1 MSFDA
6 IMKQIQSGLT
16 GNNKEDIVYLRK
28 QIQEYKDHPLQEA
41 IQREIGKMI
50 YEIGRAHV

>member
-28 QIQEYKDHPLQEA
+28 QIQE
-41 IQREIGKMI
+41 
-50 YEIGRAHV
+50 